1 MVDVD
6 AAHLEALSITRTS
19 TAERVADAL
28 RRMILTGGI
37 DAGTRLREEPLAR
50 SLGVSRNTV
59 REAITLLV
67 HQGLV
72 SRHQHRGAVVVQLD
86 AGDVADIYRA
96 RILLEVSAVR
106 ASAKASNE
114 QLARLHEAID
124 AFALAATSRDPQLI
138 VERDLDFHRA
148 VAGLLGSKRLE
159 GLFDLIQ
166 GELHLC
172 LVILSAVDREYDD
185 PGPLVA
191 EHRAIYDAI
200 VTGRRPEAARLL
212 EQHLRVNEARLLEIL
227 SSSRNTDVNG
237 G

>member
-1 MVDVD
+1 
-6 AAHLEALSITRTS
+6 
-19 TAERVADAL
+19 
-28 RRMILTGGI
+28 MILNGGI
-37 DAGTRLREEPLAR
+37 DSGTRLREEPLAR

-72 SRHQHRGAVVVQLD
+72 TRHQHRGAVVVELD

-96 RILLEVSAVR
+96 RILLEVSAIR
-106 ASAKASNE
+106 GSAKATNE
-114 QLARLHEAID
+114 QLGRLHEAIE
-124 AFALAATSRDPQLI
+124 ALAHAATSQGPQEL
-138 VERDLDFHRA
+138 VERDLEFHRA

-172 LVILSAVDREYDD
+172 LVILSAVDREYVD
-185 PGPLVA
+185 PAPLIA
-191 EHRAIYDAI
+191 EHRAIYDEI
-200 VTGRRPEAARLL
+200 VAGRREAAAQLMDR
-212 EQHLRVNEARLLEIL
+212 HLRANEARLHEIL
-227 SSSRNTDVNG
+227 TSSRNTEIEG

>member
-1 MVDVD
+1 VEVDV
-6 AAHLEALSITRTS
+6 ASLEGLSITRTS

-28 RRMILTGGI
+28 RRMILNGGI
-37 DAGTRLREEPLAR
+37 DSGTRLREEPLAR

-59 REAITLLV
+59 REAITMLV

-72 SRHQHRGAVVVQLD
+72 TRHQHRGAVVVELD
-86 AGDVADIYRA
+86 EDDVEDIYRA
-96 RILLEVSAVR
+96 RVLLEVSAIR
-106 ASAKASNE
+106 GSAKATNE
-114 QLARLHEAID
+114 QLTRLHDAIEA
-124 AFALAATSRDPQLI
+124 LSRAATAQRPQEI

-185 PGPLVA
+185 PLPLVA
-191 EHRAIYDAI
+191 EHRAIYDQI
-200 VTGRRPEAARLL
+200 VAGRRHEAAKLM
-212 EQHLRVNEARLLEIL
+212 EHHLRVNEARLHEIL
-227 SSSRNTDVNG
+227 RSSRNTATNG

>member
-6 AAHLEALSITRTS
+6 ATRLEALSITRTS

-28 RRMILTGGI
+28 RRMILDGGI
-37 DAGTRLREEPLAR
+37 ESGTRLREEPLAR

-72 SRHQHRGAVVVQLD
+72 TRHQHRGAVVVQLD
-86 AGDVADIYRA
+86 ADDVADIYRT
-96 RILLEVSAVR
+96 RILLEVSAIR
-106 ASAKASNE
+106 GSAQATNE
-114 QLARLHEAID
+114 QLARLGEAVD
-124 AFALAATSRDPQLI
+124 ALAVAATSHDPQQI
-138 VERDLDFHRA
+138 VAHDLGFHRA

-185 PGPLVA
+185 PRPLVA
-191 EHRAIYDAI
+191 EHRAIYDGIMA
-200 VTGRRPEAARLL
+200 GRRSEAAQLMEDHLRVNAARLL
-212 EQHLRVNEARLLEIL
+212 EIV
-227 SSSRNTDVNG
+227 SSSRATEFNG
-237 G
+237 E

>member
-6 AAHLEALSITRTS
+6 ATRLEALSITRTS

-28 RRMILTGGI
+28 RRMILDGGI
-37 DAGTRLREEPLAR
+37 ESGTRLREDPLAR

-72 SRHQHRGAVVVQLD
+72 TRHQHRGAVVVQLD
-86 AGDVADIYRA
+86 AGDVADIYRT
-96 RILLEVSAVR
+96 RMLLEVSAIR
-106 ASAKASNE
+106 GSAQATNE
-114 QLARLHEAID
+114 QLARVREAVD
-124 AFALAATSRDPQLI
+124 ALAQAATSHDSQQI
-138 VERDLDFHRA
+138 VARDLDFHRA

-185 PGPLVA
+185 PTPLVA
-191 EHRAIYDAI
+191 EHRAIYDGIMA
-200 VTGRRPEAARLL
+200 GRRTEAARLM
-212 EQHLRVNEARLLEIL
+212 EEHLRVNAARLLEIL
-227 SSSRNTDVNG
+227 SSSRNTEFNG
-237 G
+237 E

>member
-1 MVDVD
+1 MD
-6 AAHLEALSITRTS
+6 ATRLEALSITRTS
-19 TAERVADAL
+19 TAERVAEAL

-50 SLGVSRNTV
+50 TLGVSRNTV

-72 SRHQHRGAVVVQLD
+72 IRHQHRGAVVVQLD
-86 AGDVADIYRA
+86 DSDVADIYRT
-96 RILLEVSAVR
+96 RILLEVSAIR
-106 ASAKASNE
+106 GSAKATNE
-114 QLARLHEAID
+114 QLTRLHEAVD
-124 AFALAATSRDPQLI
+124 ALAVAATSRDPQQI

-185 PGPLVA
+185 PDPLVA
-191 EHRAIYDAI
+191 EHRGIYDAI
-200 VTGRRPEAARLL
+200 VAGRRDEAARRM
-212 EQHLRVNEARLLEIL
+212 EEHLRVNETRLLEIL
-227 SSSRNTDVNG
+227 SNSRNTEFNG
-237 G
+237 E